1 MADKDQKTE
10 QPTQRRLKK
19 AREEGRFPSARVF
32 VSALQF
38 LAFVAMLRAFGMPW
52 IMDLRNVIAEILR
65 HATAPGKP
73 APDVIY
79 SGLRL
84 LQHVMTPL
92 LVLGGVMIGITLGV
106 QLAVTRMGMSLKGLT
121 PDLNRLNPLNK
132 LGQLP
137 KQNLASLLQAII
149 MIPVFAVVLYH
160 LVRDNF
166 DSYLMLP
173 LRSISSGAL
182 LVATSIQALLW
193 KASMLFVVF
202 GAVDLIRQKQR
213 YQQELKMS
221 KQDIRDEF
229 KEIEGNPIVKQRLRR
244 LRRDMARRRMMHAV
258 PKATAV
264 IVNPTHYA
272 VALTYAM
279 NTPGAPKVVAKGKD
293 YLALRIRQKA
303 VDSQV
308 PLIENPPLA
317 QALYK
322 SVDVGQEIPAEFY
335 RAVAEVLAYIFKL
348 MNGRRPA

>member
-19 AREEGRFPSARVF
+19 AREEGRFPAARVF

-38 LAFVAMLRAFGMPW
+38 LAFVAMLRAFGMAW

-73 APDVIY
+73 AADVIY

-121 PDLNRLNPLNK
+121 PDLKRLNPLNK
-132 LGQLP
+132 LRQLP
-137 KQNLASLLQAII
+137 KQNLASLLQAVI

-303 VDSQV
+303 IDSQV

>member
-19 AREEGRFPSARVF
+19 AREEGRFPAARVF

-38 LAFVAMLRAFGMPW
+38 LAFVALLRAFGVPW
-52 IMDLRNVIAEILR
+52 ILDLRNVIAEILR

-121 PDLNRLNPLNK
+121 PDLKRLNPLNK
-132 LGQLP
+132 LRQLP
-137 KQNLASLLQAII
+137 KQNLSSLLQAVI

-303 VDSQV
+303 IDSQV

>member
-1 MADKDQKTE
+1 MADKDQRTE
-10 QPTQRRLKK
+10 QPTPRRLKK
-19 AREEGRFPSARVF
+19 AREEGRFPTARVF

-38 LAFVAMLRAFGMPW
+38 LAFVAMLRAFGLQW
-52 IMDLRNVIAEILR
+52 ILDLRNVIAEILR

-73 APDVIY
+73 APDILY
-79 SGLRL
+79 FGLRL
-84 LQHVMTPL
+84 LQHVLTPL
-92 LVLGGVMIGITLGV
+92 LALSGVMMGITLGV
-106 QLAVTRMGMSLKGLT
+106 QLVATRMGVSLKGLT
-121 PDLNRLNPLNK
+121 PKLERLNPMTRLS
-132 LGQLP
+132 QLP
-137 KQNLASLLQAII
+137 RQNLAALLQAVI
-149 MIPVFAVVLYH
+149 MIPVMSAVLYV

-166 DSYLMLP
+166 DSYFLLP

-182 LVATSIQALLW
+182 LVATSIQTLLW

-202 GAVDLIRQKQR
+202 GAVDLIRQRNR
-213 YQQELKMS
+213 YQQDLKMS

-229 KEIEGNPIVKQRLRR
+229 KEVEGNPMIKQRLRR
-244 LRRDMARRRMMHAV
+244 LRRDMARRRMMHEV

-279 NTPGAPKVVAKGKD
+279 NTPGAPKVVAKGKN

-303 VDSQV
+303 IDHQV

-322 SVDVGQEIPAEFY
+322 SVDVGQEIPVEFY

>member
-1 MADKDQKTE
+1 MADKDQRTE
-10 QPTQRRLKK
+10 QPTPRRLKK
-19 AREEGRFPSARVF
+19 AREEGRFPTARVF

-38 LAFVAMLRAFGMPW
+38 LAFVAMLRAFGLQW
-52 IMDLRNVIAEILR
+52 ILDLRNVIAEILR

-73 APDVIY
+73 APDILY
-79 SGLRL
+79 FGLRL
-84 LQHVMTPL
+84 LQHVLTPL
-92 LVLGGVMIGITLGV
+92 LALSGVMMGITLGV
-106 QLAVTRMGMSLKGLT
+106 QLVATRMGVSLKGLT
-121 PDLNRLNPLNK
+121 PKLERLNPMTRLS
-132 LGQLP
+132 QLP
-137 KQNLASLLQAII
+137 RQNLAALLQAVI
-149 MIPVFAVVLYH
+149 MIPVMSAVLYV

-166 DSYLMLP
+166 DSYFRLP

-182 LVATSIQALLW
+182 LVATSIQTLLW

-202 GAVDLIRQKQR
+202 GAVDLIRQRNR
-213 YQQELKMS
+213 YQQDLKMS

-229 KEIEGNPIVKQRLRR
+229 KEVEGNPMIKQRLRR
-244 LRRDMARRRMMHAV
+244 LRRDMARRRMMHEV

-279 NTPGAPKVVAKGKD
+279 NTPGAPKVVAKGKN

-303 VDSQV
+303 IDHQV

-322 SVDVGQEIPAEFY
+322 SVDVGQEIPVEFY